1 VPAQASPQAPV
12 ELQAIRLS
20 GQEHLAVRASRKL
33 RSDELLLP
41 SFGATRLRMEL
52 DRIPLWRNDHV
63 AIRQLTE
70 DFARYPYLPRLKN
83 SSVLVGAIRDGL
95 GLLTWEKETF
105 AYADSFDEGAQ
116 RYRGLRGGQLVSLL
130 DSATT
135 GLLVKPDVAR
145 KQMQA
150 DDTARGVPI
159 PLTQPVDEGEARTV
173 VQPISPPA
181 LPKRFH
187 GSVGLDPTRV
197 GRDAGKIA
205 EEVIAHLMGLMGA
218 QVTVTLD
225 VDAQMPSGAPDQVVR
240 TVTENSKTLRFTS
253 QGFEKE

>member
-1 VPAQASPQAPV
+1 
-12 ELQAIRLS
+12 
-20 GQEHLAVRASRKL
+20 
-33 RSDELLLP
+33 
-41 SFGATRLRMEL
+41 MEL
-52 DRIPLWRNDHV
+52 DRVPLWRNDHV

-105 AYADSFDEGAQ
+105 AYADSFDEGTGL
-116 RYRGLRGGQLVSLL
+116 YRGLRGGQLVSLL
-130 DSATT
+130 DSDTT

-150 DDTARGVPI
+150 DDAERGVPDS
-159 PLTQPVDEGEARTV
+159 PTQPVDEGEARTV
-173 VQPISPPA
+173 VPPTSPPA

-187 GSVGLDPTRV
+187 GSVELDPTRL

-205 EEVIAHLMGLMGA
+205 EEVIAHLTGLMGA

-225 VDAQMPSGAPDQVVR
+225 VDAQIPSGAPDQIVR
-240 TVTENSKTLRFTS
+240 TVTENAKTLRFTN